1 MKVAILAN
9 NKNSYPRPMAQGL
22 ARMLARLGVE
32 SRIFKNA
39 WLIMNQASQSR
50 SGLAIAKRSVKSILW
65 RRLLRQL
72 REFDLVVVVSHVP
85 AAYMRY
91 FFHDEEMRQALPKT
105 PIVLYDLV
113 YLPTRGDWLSRA
125 LREGDPEVGIATGG
139 HFGIE
144 RYDWHLC
151 ASVVNHIPMPA
162 EPQPCSLIGIDLD
175 DGSLYPDQRGAFVAL
190 LDFEQA
196 AHLGEREVQRKA
208 LRETGTSYLELKG
221 QYTTKEIREVYRKC
235 ALFFLAFRESFG
247 LPICEAQACGSYVCT
262 PYDHWCPS
270 HWMKADLRVPGPG
283 ELTSNFLVYNNDLPT
298 LIAQIER
305 AKQAYEPQAIREKF
319 LTTQGALYRGD
330 LAELERFLGM
340 VRSGEIHAGLRSRQP
355 ISV

>member
-32 SRIFKNA
+32 SHIFKNA
-39 WLIMNQASQSR
+39 WLIMNQASKSR

-125 LREGDPEVGIATGG
+125 LREGDPEVGIATSGV
-139 HFGIE
+139 FGIE
-144 RYDWHLC
+144 RDWHLC
-151 ASVVNHIPMPA
+151 GAGG
-162 EPQPCSLIGIDLD
+162 QPHPHARRATALLPDRDRLGRRFSLPR
-175 DGSLYPDQRGAFVAL
+175 SAATGAFVA
-190 LDFEQA
+190 A
-196 AHLGEREVQRKA
+196 
-208 LRETGTSYLELKG
+208 
-221 QYTTKEIREVYRKC
+221 
-235 ALFFLAFRESFG
+235 
-247 LPICEAQACGSYVCT
+247 
-262 PYDHWCPS
+262 
-270 HWMKADLRVPGPG
+270 
-283 ELTSNFLVYNNDLPT
+283 
-298 LIAQIER
+298 
-305 AKQAYEPQAIREKF
+305 
-319 LTTQGALYRGD
+319 
-330 LAELERFLGM
+330 
-340 VRSGEIHAGLRSRQP
+340 
-355 ISV
+355 